1 MINSLAADLVV
12 LLHFTFVLFVA
23 LGGFLVV
30 KWERLAWLHL
40 PALFWALWIEIS
52 GAICPLTPLEQS
64 LRQKAGEASYSGSFI
79 THYLEPILY
88 PVGLTRED
96 QWWIAGIA
104 LAVNLAAYLLAM
116 RGRRLGQSRK

>member
-12 LLHFTFVLFVA
+12 LLHFAFVLFVA
-23 LGGFLVV
+23 SGGFLVIR
-30 KWERLAWLHL
+30 WPRLVWLHL
-40 PALFWALWIEIS
+40 PALFWAVWIEQT

-64 LRQKAGEASYSGSFI
+64 LRLKAGEASYGGSFI
-79 THYLEPILY
+79 SHYLEPILY

-104 LAVNLAAYLLAM
+104 LAVNLVAYLFVVWS
-116 RGRRLGQSRK
+116 RR